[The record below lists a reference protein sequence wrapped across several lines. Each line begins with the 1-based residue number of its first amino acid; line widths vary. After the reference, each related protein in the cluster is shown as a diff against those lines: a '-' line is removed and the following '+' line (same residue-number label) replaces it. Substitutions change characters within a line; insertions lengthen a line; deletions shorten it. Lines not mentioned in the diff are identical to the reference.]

1 MHMSFIFSPND
12 MVDSFILMNLTLK
25 GPLHGYAIASIF
37 EEKFDWKPSLTTIY
51 NILKKMEL
59 AGIVTATEKIE
70 SGRVQKLYSITDKG
84 KEFFEEHKQKMKKR
98 MRETFSQFFTLF
110 QDVEKLE
117 RHEELQISADKVK
130 NTLNLLRKNSML
142 VMVLMRKSP
151 EEVQKVL
158 KNTLS
163 SLMELAK
170 KENVQIPFEDN
181 EFS

>member
-1 MHMSFIFSPND
+1 MSFIFSPND
-12 MVDSFILMNLTLK
+12 MIDSFILMNLTLK

-59 AGIVTATEKIE
+59 AGIVSATEKIE

-84 KEFFEEHKQKMKKR
+84 KDFFEEHKKKMKKR

-117 RHEELQISADKVK
+117 RPEEAQISTDKIK
-130 NTLNLLRKNSML
+130 DTLNLLRKNSML

-151 EEVQKVL
+151 EKVQKIL
-158 KNTLS
+158 KNSLT
-163 SLMELAK
+163 SLMELAQ
-170 KENVQIPFEDN
+170 KENVPIPFEN
-181 EFS
+181 NSVS

>member
-1 MHMSFIFSPND
+1 MSFIFSPND
-12 MVDSFILMNLTLK
+12 MIDSFILMNLTLK

-84 KEFFEEHKQKMKKR
+84 KDFFEDHKKKMKKR
-98 MRETFSQFFTLF
+98 MRETFSQFFILF

-117 RHEELQISADKVK
+117 RLEEAQISTDKIK
-130 NTLNLLRKNSML
+130 DTLNLLRKNSML

-151 EEVQKVL
+151 EKVQKIQENCL
-158 KNTLS
+158 T
-163 SLMELAK
+163 SLMELAQ
-170 KENVQIPFEDN
+170 KENVPIPFEN
-181 EFS
+181 NSVS